1 MKFLISL
8 HAYPPHH
15 NAGGEMY
22 LHSIA
27 KYLVSKGHQ
36 VRILVN
42 ESEQQGL
49 KVSYELD
56 GVEVWPR
63 TRRLEIFFHWAD
75 RIITHLGWTHWTV
88 GVAHIFK
95 KPVFF
100 VVHNT
105 HYYNCINDPSK
116 TVGVIY
122 NCQAAKDILQYPQP
136 NIVLPPPVDYR
147 AFDLGQNPIANK
159 YITLIN
165 LNENKGGKILYDI
178 ARAMPDKK
186 FLAVK
191 GSYDP
196 QIIENLPNVH
206 HMDHTP
212 NIREVYQQTRILIM
226 PSEYESWGMCA
237 TEAMSNGIPVICT
250 PTFGLKENCGDAAL
264 YVGKAPEAAK
274 KGSGNDAD
282 LPKVTGRDDIRAWVR
297 QIRSLDNK
305 KTYLH
310 RSNLSRERAR
320 FHDPQQRYEQ
330 LLDFVIN
337 PNDQKFLS

>member
-1 MKFLISL
+1 MKILISL

-15 NAGGEMY
+15 NAGGEMCT
-22 LHSIA
+22 HNIA
-27 KYLVSKGHQ
+27 KYLVSKGHA
-36 VRILVN
+36 VRVLVN
-42 ESEQQGL
+42 ESEKHGITIP
-49 KVSYELD
+49 YDID

-63 TRRLEIFFHWAD
+63 IKRIDILFHWCD
-75 RIITHLGWTHWTV
+75 SIITHLGWTHYTV
-88 GVAHIFK
+88 GLAHVFH

-105 HYYNCINDPSK
+105 HFYPC
-116 TVGVIY
+116 VGDRARPVNVIY
-122 NCQAAKDILQYPQP
+122 NCQAAKNILQYPQP

-147 AFDLGQNPIANK
+147 DFDLGQDPAHNK

-165 LNENKGGKILYDI
+165 LNENKGGKILYQL
-178 ARAMPDKK
+178 ARAMPERK

-196 QIIENLPNVH
+196 QIIEDLPNVH
-206 HMDHTP
+206 HMDHTHD
-212 NIREVYQQTRILIM
+212 IKEVYRKTRILIM

-264 YVGKAPEAAK
+264 YVGKEPAEAK
-274 KGSGNDAD
+274 KGSGDDAE
-282 LPKVTGRDDIRAWVR
+282 LPKVTGRDDIQAWVR

-310 RSNLSRERAR
+310 QSNLSRERAR
-320 FHDPQQRYEQ
+320 FHDPQKRYEE
-330 LLDFVIN
+330 LLAFVIN
-337 PNDQKFLS
+337 PNDPKFIS